1 MNNDKR
7 SLAKHEEELT
17 GLGFLSVRHRE
28 VEDGTG
34 ISPRGLSWSMNNICV
49 RACSVITISYG
60 LDKIRKICERF

>member
-34 ISPRGLSWSMNNICV
+34 IVESHLGDYRGP
-49 RACSVITISYG
+49 
-60 LDKIRKICERF
+60 

>member
-28 VEDGTG
+28 VEDE
-34 ISPRGLSWSMNNICV
+34 L
-49 RACSVITISYG
+49 
-60 LDKIRKICERF
+60 E